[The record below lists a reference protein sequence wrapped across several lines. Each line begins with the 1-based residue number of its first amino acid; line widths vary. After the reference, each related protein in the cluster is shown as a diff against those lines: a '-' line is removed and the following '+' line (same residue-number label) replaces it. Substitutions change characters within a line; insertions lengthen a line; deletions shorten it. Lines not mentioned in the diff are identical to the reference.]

1 DHLQGIK
8 LIIKT
13 LGAGFHQPVEGIHCL
28 SMNEQKKLMM
38 QNLWLAEFA
47 RHYNIDVIDTFNIT
61 VARYKDFLQGK
72 CACQLS
78 QELERRVTAGAGLQ
92 VVPVQAPK
100 NRPPGKPPP
109 PPSYHVEGDINAV
122 YSEIL
127 LNRICAKYARTADKA
142 PGRVKNVVFVLTG
155 SLDAVASRE
164 LKKRRGCV
172 DYHFDTCRTPSP
184 TLSPSLQSSSVI
196 THLLPKC
203 SRQRHTS
210 RTKRGFCNV
219 RRELR

>member
-1 DHLQGIK
+1 
-8 LIIKT
+8 
-13 LGAGFHQPVEGIHCL
+13 
-28 SMNEQKKLMM
+28 MM

-72 CACQLS
+72 CACHFHK
-78 QELERRVTAGAGLQ
+78 

-127 LNRICAKYARTADKA
+127 LNRICAKYAKD
-142 PGRVKNVVFVLTG
+142 
-155 SLDAVASRE
+155 S
-164 LKKRRGCV
+164 
-172 DYHFDTCRTPSP
+172 
-184 TLSPSLQSSSVI
+184 
-196 THLLPKC
+196 
-203 SRQRHTS
+203 
-210 RTKRGFCNV
+210 
-219 RRELR
+219 